1 MSKRRAAALGAAVA
15 LAAAIAVTGSVSQMR
30 AALAA
35 PYEPAVLVTSRMIGS
50 GRSQQGEVLVGGRV
64 VMRVRTSSGG
74 LTPAERASM
83 TARRIDDLLRSGRLT
98 PQSLRVG
105 QANGEWVVLAGSEI
119 IATAS
124 SYEASANGVSPQRLA
139 TIWRDNLAG
148 ALSAAQVAGYRGEAV
163 ERTSS
168 KLVPIV
174 AIGSGIHVGAAQI
187 AGPASR
193 VREAGVVGQLDATF
207 QRVARIRIFIP
218 LRGITSF
225 SRVPEVNVNAYG
237 DIRL

>member
-1 MSKRRAAALGAAVA
+1 MGKRRAAILGAAVA
-15 LAAAIAVTGSVSQMR
+15 LAAALAVSSGVSQVR
-30 AALAA
+30 QALAA
-35 PYEPAVLVTSRMIGS
+35 TTPPELTVTSRGTITA
-50 GRSQQGEVLVGGRV
+50 GRQQGEVLIGNRV
-64 VMRVRTSSGG
+64 VLRIRTSEGG
-74 LTPAERASM
+74 LTPAQRAATVAS
-83 TARRIDDLLRSGRLT
+83 RIGSLLQAGSLT
-98 PQSLRVG
+98 PQALRVG
-105 QANGEWVVLAGSEI
+105 VANGQWAVLAGSQI
-119 IATAS
+119 VVTAAPE
-124 SYEASANGVSPQRLA
+124 EAALNNVSTYRLA

-174 AIGSGIHVGAAQI
+174 AIGSGIHVGVAQI